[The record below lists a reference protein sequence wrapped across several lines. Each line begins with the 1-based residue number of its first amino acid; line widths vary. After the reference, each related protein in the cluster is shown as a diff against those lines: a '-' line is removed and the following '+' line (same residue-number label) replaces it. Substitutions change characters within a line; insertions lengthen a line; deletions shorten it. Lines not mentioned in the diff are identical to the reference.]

1 MIDTEKEFYGSCHT
15 HLDSSN
21 YRLRDCIIKLE
32 PLCKYALELGH
43 NFVAITDHE
52 TVSSF
57 LHCQEVEE
65 EIRKKHPDFKIIKG
79 NEIYL
84 CRDGLNKENY
94 KRGEDRFWHFI
105 LLAKDEI
112 GVKQLYELSTRAWM
126 RSFKQG
132 KMIRVPTYYQDL
144 KDHISIMKN

>member
-1 MIDTEKEFYGSCHT
+1 MIDTKKEFYGSCHT

-32 PLCKYALELGH
+32 PLCEYALELGH

-65 EIRKKHPDFKIIKG
+65 EIRKKHPDFKIIKEVKIDFG
-79 NEIYL
+79 TSFYWRKMKLALSNFMNCL
-84 CRDGLNKENY
+84 QG
-94 KRGEDRFWHFI
+94 RG
-105 LLAKDEI
+105 
-112 GVKQLYELSTRAWM
+112 
-126 RSFKQG
+126 
-132 KMIRVPTYYQDL
+132 
-144 KDHISIMKN
+144 

>member
-1 MIDTEKEFYGSCHT
+1 MSRSRRRNK
-15 HLDSSN
+15 
-21 YRLRDCIIKLE
+21 
-32 PLCKYALELGH
+32 
-43 NFVAITDHE
+43 
-52 TVSSF
+52 
-57 LHCQEVEE
+57 
-65 EIRKKHPDFKIIKG
+65 KKHPDFKIIKG

-144 KDHISIMKN
+144 KDIVEKIKDIL